1 MGLVARLLG
10 REMKID
16 DGDRGTSRL
25 QATTRERTRREL
37 ISMAVRDTLK
47 KHELAAGCITV
58 DALPGF
64 TATKHRGMHIQLV
77 FREWQPNL
85 LSYVVALE
93 SAVKGRLQRLDP
105 LSPSWITGV
114 SWRFDPEDRAVWP
127 KLPTPGQSVA
137 SLGAA
142 RSVDRLRSAMDRDK
156 LLQSGSEVFLPAARA
171 QPAAASDF
179 SPTLPM
185 RH

>member
-1 MGLVARLLG
+1 
-10 REMKID
+10 MKID

-85 LSYVVALE
+85 LPWTGTSCLNPEAKCSCRRPAHNPRRHRI
-93 SAVKGRLQRLDP
+93 SARPCPCATSRAAVHGLISP
-105 LSPSWITGV
+105 LRT
-114 SWRFDPEDRAVWP
+114 A
-127 KLPTPGQSVA
+127 
-137 SLGAA
+137 
-142 RSVDRLRSAMDRDK
+142 
-156 LLQSGSEVFLPAARA
+156 
-171 QPAAASDF
+171 
-179 SPTLPM
+179 
-185 RH
+185 